1 MDVRNQIKLISEKAQ
16 RAAREFVFATR
27 EQKNTALQEI
37 ANDLVKHSRDIQF
50 QNGID
55 LQAGRESGL
64 SAALLDRLTL
74 NDKRIVAMVQ
84 SIRDVAALPDPVG
97 EVLRSWTTAQ
107 GLSLRKVRVPIG
119 VIGIIYESRPNVTA
133 EAAALCLKTGNA
145 VILRGGKEA
154 ICSNMIIAEIIQ
166 KAISRCSLPEQA
178 IQLIS
183 TTDREAIVYLV
194 QMEGLV
200 DLVIPRG
207 GEALI
212 RAVMEHARV
221 PVIKHYKG
229 VCHLFVD
236 SSADFGL
243 ALRVIENSKCQR
255 PGVCNALEKLLISRD
270 IAADFLPQVAELLQK
285 KGVELRGDQESCKI
299 IPGIKMALEQDWSE
313 EYLDLILTVGVVG
326 GIEEAIHHINHYGSH
341 HTDGIIA
348 ADRIQQQQFELAV
361 DSAVIFINTST
372 RFTDGNRF
380 GMGTEMGISTD
391 KIHARGPMA
400 LEELTTYK
408 YIGQSDGAIVQE

>member
-229 VCHLFVD
+229 V
-236 SSADFGL
+236 
-243 ALRVIENSKCQR
+243 
-255 PGVCNALEKLLISRD
+255 
-270 IAADFLPQVAELLQK
+270 
-285 KGVELRGDQESCKI
+285 
-299 IPGIKMALEQDWSE
+299 
-313 EYLDLILTVGVVG
+313 
-326 GIEEAIHHINHYGSH
+326 
-341 HTDGIIA
+341 
-348 ADRIQQQQFELAV
+348 
-361 DSAVIFINTST
+361 
-372 RFTDGNRF
+372 
-380 GMGTEMGISTD
+380 
-391 KIHARGPMA
+391 
-400 LEELTTYK
+400 
-408 YIGQSDGAIVQE
+408 